1 MPLGIV
7 GNAGLGSSGKWRK
20 GGNSGSFGISN
31 SGSSGSSG
39 FGNSGSGGNL
49 GNSGLGS
56 SGNVT
61 SRSCRASTRIVWLF
75 ISDKLLITKSG
86 KNRKI
91 NNGKLWLAMVVDM
104 AMALREESP
113 RLLAITGWIFIDVGG
128 GEGWVGRK
136 ICALVVQLL
145 TYDVGLHWYNISAF
159 KYPLEIWWNLIHIG
173 LTSSSSSPGASS
185 NQIQCIVHV
194 TLLLHDLDLEYL
206 DSPARLVR

>member
-7 GNAGLGSSGKWRK
+7 GNAGLGSSGKRRK

-49 GNSGLGS
+49 GISGLG
-56 SGNVT
+56 T
-61 SRSCRASTRIVWLF
+61 SRSCWASTRIVWLF

-159 KYPLEIWWNLIHIG
+159 KYPLEIWWNLIHLG